1 MVSEKEVVNHL
12 EGITLTR
19 LRLWVK
25 YGWVSPAETEEGY
38 HFREIDMA
46 RLELIRQLKMDM
58 AVNNEAIP
66 IVLSLIDQIH
76 GLRYEL
82 KSLAQAVEMQQE
94 DIQYAI
100 LQACHKTR
108 GADDEPEIFE

>member
-1 MVSEKEVVNHL
+1 MIRERDVVNHL
-12 EGITLTR
+12 EGVTLTR

-25 YGWVSPAETEEGY
+25 RGWVMPTETEEGC

-46 RLELIRQLKMDM
+46 RLELIRQLKMDL

-82 KSLAQAVEMQQE
+82 KSLAQAVEAQHE
-94 DIQYAI
+94 DIQHAI
-100 LQACHKTR
+100 LNTHRKVSESI
-108 GADDEPEIFE
+108 D